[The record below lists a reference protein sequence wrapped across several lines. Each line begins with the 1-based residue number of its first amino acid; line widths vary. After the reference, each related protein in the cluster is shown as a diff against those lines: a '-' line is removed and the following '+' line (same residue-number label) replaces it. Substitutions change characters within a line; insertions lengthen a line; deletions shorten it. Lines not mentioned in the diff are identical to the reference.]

1 MTAVQPTAVMSGR
14 YQRAFTIAVVFLVGG
29 WHLAGAGGQL
39 LHNRSAY
46 GSFAFQGA
54 MWLVMALAIT
64 VGSVL
69 VLRGA
74 PGWRPAW
81 AVAVIALAA
90 STAAAAA
97 SPAGQMLAVNW
108 AWGSAGWTGV
118 LVLHRRRF
126 AELSA
131 RGAPQ
136 TFAQVLSEME
146 ARDHADSTRADSPLR
161 DDGTYACIDTSSLS
175 VEEVAD
181 RVLSA
186 VGQGVPPPG

>member
-14 YQRAFTIAVVFLVGG
+14 YQRAFTIAVVFLVAG

-46 GSFAFQGA
+46 GSLAFQGA
-54 MWLVMALAIT
+54 MWLVMAVAIT
-64 VGSVL
+64 AGSVM

-97 SPAGQMLAVNW
+97 SPACADAGGQL
-108 AWGSAGWTGV
+108 GV
-118 LVLHRRRF
+118 GECGLDGCARAAPPPV
-126 AELSA
+126 
-131 RGAPQ
+131 RGAC
-136 TFAQVLSEME
+136 V
-146 ARDHADSTRADSPLR
+146 
-161 DDGTYACIDTSSLS
+161 
-175 VEEVAD
+175 
-181 RVLSA
+181 
-186 VGQGVPPPG
+186 VPRC

>member
-1 MTAVQPTAVMSGR
+1 MSVLQPTALLPDR
-14 YQRAFTIAVVFLVGG
+14 YQRAFTIAVLFLVAG

-46 GSFAFQGA
+46 GSFAFQAA

-64 VGSVL
+64 AGSVM

-81 AVAVIALAA
+81 TVAVIALAA
-90 STAAAAA
+90 STAAAAG

-126 AELSA
+126 AELA
-131 RGAPQ
+131 CFLA
-136 TFAQVLSEME
+136 AEALAILAVQVW
-146 ARDHADSTRADSPLR
+146 
-161 DDGTYACIDTSSLS
+161 DGLNRTDL
-175 VEEVAD
+175 AD
-181 RVLSA
+181 R
-186 VGQGVPPPG
+186 